1 MVLGTDLEE
10 ATQSRN
16 DLPTAGDVYDTD
28 EPIPL
33 TEMFDEIFIGGQT
46 EFDSFDELVTA
57 SPSDADSADTLEK
70 VGHGEWDEFVAETTE
85 FADGEEFV
93 MAARD
98 YWVVKRLEI
107 A

>member
-10 ATQSRN
+10 AAQSRN

-33 TEMFDEIFIGGQT
+33 TEMFDDRFVGDRT
-46 EFDSFDELVTA
+46 EFDSFDELVAA
-57 SPSDADSADTLEK
+57 SPSDADSADAFEK
-70 VGHGEWDEFVAETTE
+70 VGHGEWDEFVSKTTE
-85 FADGEEFV
+85 FANGEEFV

-98 YWVVKRLEI
+98 HWVAKRLELV
-107 A
+107 